1 MLVPHEL
8 LDSVVFLGVETAD
21 GFHTAGVAYF
31 VTVPATLVPGK
42 AHVYLVTAGHAVR
55 DRGNVVARL
64 NAPGGGTRVDL
75 LPQADR
81 WLRLVEPDMGEHHVD
96 LAAVRWNPEVS
107 AEAGYTS
114 TPLSTLFDERLV
126 GSTSEVGIGIGDEV
140 AAVPLLAVHSAQAQ
154 SAAFVRTGN
163 VAMIPREPMLVRF
176 EDGPQL
182 RMRLYLIELR
192 SGGGVTGSPVFARP
206 RASRGAP
213 EPPISLLGTLIGRWY
228 GDDAE
233 QTGLVK
239 VLPAQ
244 LLKDLLFQ
252 VEEAERRR
260 EAEHRHVDGDDAGSP
275 MREVPLSRRESIAD
289 A

>member
-1 MLVPHEL
+1 MLLPREL
-8 LDSVVFLGVETAD
+8 LDSVVFLGFETPV

-31 VTVPATLVPGK
+31 VSVPATLVPGK
-42 AHVYLVTAGHAVR
+42 VHVYLVTAGHAVR
-55 DRGNVVARL
+55 DRESVVARL

-81 WLRLVEPDMGEHHVD
+81 WLRLVEPDLGEHHVD
-96 LAAVRWNPEVS
+96 LAATRWNPEVS

-114 TPLSTLFDERLV
+114 TPLTALFDERLV
-126 GSTSEVGIGIGDEV
+126 GNEADVGIGIGDEV
-140 AAVPLLAVHSAQAQ
+140 AAVALLDVHYAQAQ
-154 SAAFVRTGN
+154 NAPFVRTGN

-176 EDGPQL
+176 ENRREL

-192 SGGGVTGSPVFARP
+192 SGGGVTGSPVFACP
-206 RASRGAP
+206 RGPHGAAAQ
-213 EPPISLLGTLIGRWY
+213 PISLLGTLIGRWY
-228 GDDAE
+228 GDDSE

-252 VEEAERRR
+252 ESEVGSRR
-260 EAEHRHVDGDDAGSP
+260 EAEQRHLDGNDGWLAG
-275 MREVPLSRRESIAD
+275 
-289 A
+289 

>member
-1 MLVPHEL
+1 MLVPREV
-8 LDSVVFLGVETAD
+8 LDSVVFVGVETPD

-31 VTVPATLVPGK
+31 VSVPAPLVPGK

-55 DRGNVVARL
+55 ERDNVVARL
-64 NAPGGGTRVDL
+64 NAPGGGTTVDL

-107 AEAGYTS
+107 AGAGYTS
-114 TPLSTLFDERLV
+114 TPLTTFFDERLV
-126 GSTSEVGIGIGDEV
+126 GNESDAGVGIGDEV
-140 AAVPLLAVHSAQAQ
+140 VAVALMDVHYAQAQ
-154 SAAFVRTGN
+154 NAPFARTGN
-163 VAMIPREPMLVRF
+163 VAMIPHEPMLVRF
-176 EDGPQL
+176 ENGPVL

-206 RASRGAP
+206 RVPHGAHA
-213 EPPISLLGTLIGRWY
+213 PPISLLGTLVGRWY

-233 QTGLVK
+233 QTGLAK

-244 LLKDLLFQ
+244 LLRDLLFQ
-252 VEEAERRR
+252 DDETERRR
-260 EAEHRHVDGDDAGSP
+260 EAEQRHLDGDDGWLAP
-275 MREVPLSRRESIAD
+275 IV
-289 A
+289 